1 MKRFAAFFLA
11 LILLLLSACASAE
24 IDPQEVMGT
33 AENGDYKN
41 EHFGFGFHCGEWQV
55 MSEEE
60 RTSVYDKAYDAFT
73 DEFAKEMERRDS
85 LYFFRASGPENKDQA
100 HGAVTDIGVA
110 AAGLYQLLG
119 VGNMQRMQDRKLRG
133 NLESYGIDVDAVSYG
148 SITVDGREMACM
160 RVLETFDGV
169 SVYTIE
175 ISVIKGRYRI
185 DLGASSTAG
194 FDAAE
199 AIMARFFWL

>member
-1 MKRFAAFFLA
+1 MNRSIAFFLA
-11 LILLLLSACASAE
+11 LILLLPSACAFAE
-24 IDPQEVMGT
+24 IDPQEVMG
-33 AENGDYKN
+33 AVENGDYKN

-60 RTSVYDKAYDAFT
+60 MASVYDKAYDISE
-73 DEFAKEMERRDS
+73 EFAKEMERRDS

-100 HGAVTDIGVA
+100 LGVVTDIGVA

-119 VGNMQRMQDRKLRG
+119 VGNMQRMQDWKLRG

-160 RVLETFDGV
+160 RVLETFDGM

-175 ISVIKGRYRI
+175 VSVIKRQYRI

>member
-11 LILLLLSACASAE
+11 LVLLLLSACASAE
-24 IDPQEVMGT
+24 IDPQQVMGVI
-33 AENGDYKN
+33 ENGDYKN

-100 HGAVTDIGVA
+100 TERSRISASPPR
-110 AAGLYQLLG
+110 GLSLLG

-133 NLESYGIDVDAVSYG
+133 NWNPRDRRRCGVLRFHY
-148 SITVDGREMACM
+148 VDGREMACM

-169 SVYTIE
+169 SVYAIE